1 MDRDPLSISASAL
14 AAQRQRL
21 NVITENLANANTTRM
36 SGGGPYQRKVVRI
49 ESEGPGFASLLA
61 GQAGATGAG
70 VRVAEI
76 STVPGV
82 VRVYHPGH
90 PDADGSGFVDMPNV
104 NSIIE
109 MTDLMAATRAY
120 EANVSAIQAAKSM
133 AQKALEIGR

>member
-1 MDRDPLSISASAL
+1 MPNLDPLAVSASAL
-14 AAQRQRL
+14 AAQRTRL

-36 SGGGPYQRKVVRI
+36 TTGGPYQRKIVRF
-49 ESEGPGFASLLA
+49 ESEGPAFASLLA
-61 GQAGATGAG
+61 GEGRSRG
-70 VRVAEI
+70 VRVAEVAA
-76 STVPGV
+76 VPGA

-90 PDADGSGFVDMPNV
+90 PDADGSGYVNMPNV
-104 NSIIE
+104 NPIVE